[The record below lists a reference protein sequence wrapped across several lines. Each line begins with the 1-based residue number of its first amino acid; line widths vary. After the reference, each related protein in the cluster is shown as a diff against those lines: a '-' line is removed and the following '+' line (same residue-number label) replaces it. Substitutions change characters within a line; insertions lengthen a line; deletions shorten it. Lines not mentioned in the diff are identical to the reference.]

1 MENSQNTFKK
11 GCVILTQPF
20 LYPFTISQQAP
31 QKHPASLS
39 PQCLTTPPPHRL
51 TASPP
56 HRLTASPPPQCLTA
70 SPPPQCLTASP
81 PPQCLTASPPH
92 CRVAPWC
99 DRATNPTV
107 LTVPTPPHCHPARSA
122 DATLPTLPQC
132 RVAPWCDRANNPTAP
147 PSVTLVLLVLLD
159 LFLSTLREISAVS
172 AGFCVGEG
180 RLAWGLVGC
189 RVARSHQGATLHSG
203 LGWG

>member
-1 MENSQNTFKK
+1 M
-11 GCVILTQPF
+11 
-20 LYPFTISQQAP
+20 
-31 QKHPASLS
+31 
-39 PQCLTTPPPHRL
+39 PHN
-51 TASPP
+51 
-56 HRLTASPPPQCLTA
+56 LTASPPPQCLTV
-70 SPPPQCLTASP
+70 SPTHR
-81 PPQCLTASPPH
+81 LTASPPH

-132 RVAPWCDRANNPTAP
+132 RVAPWCDRATNPTATRQMSPHRP
-147 PSVTLVLLVLLD
+147 PRCHPISHICPISLIGLISLIRPIPSHLVRD
-159 LFLSTLREISAVS
+159 FAGF